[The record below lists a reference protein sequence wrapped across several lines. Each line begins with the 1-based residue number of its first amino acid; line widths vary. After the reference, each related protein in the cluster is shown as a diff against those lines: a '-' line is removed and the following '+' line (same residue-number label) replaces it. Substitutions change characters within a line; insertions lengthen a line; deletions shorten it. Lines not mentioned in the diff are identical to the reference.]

1 MKSIYIYPMK
11 RLKLYLLTA
20 WAVMAIGKTFAQDTA
35 KNKQKK
41 SFIALETP
49 PQYSGGVQSFS
60 KFILKHLKY
69 PDVAKIIGLNGNVYI
84 SFVVDTN
91 GAVTNVAP
99 VSCLGAG
106 CTSEAVRVISM
117 SPNWQP
123 GFQDGKPV
131 RVMYTVPIN
140 FTFNPDTTYET
151 PIKKLRQSDYGFVFF
166 IKGSTYSLDE
176 TEAKFGKSFN
186 PIKVEDVEE
195 YDNPKYADPGK
206 KAVYLIVMKDS

>member
-1 MKSIYIYPMK
+1 
-11 RLKLYLLTA
+11 
-20 WAVMAIGKTFAQDTA
+20 MAIGKTFAQDTA
-35 KNKQKK
+35 KKILPN
-41 SFIALETP
+41 SFHPIEQP
-49 PQYSGGVQSFS
+49 PTFPGGVQSFS
-60 KFILKHLKY
+60 KFIIKNLKY
-69 PDVAKIIGLNGNVYI
+69 PEVAKIIGMNGKVYV
-84 SFVVDTN
+84 SFVVEHD
-91 GAVTNVAP
+91 GAVTDVKP

-106 CTSEAVRVISM
+106 CTLEAVRVISM

-140 FTFNPDTTYET
+140 FTFNTDTSYET